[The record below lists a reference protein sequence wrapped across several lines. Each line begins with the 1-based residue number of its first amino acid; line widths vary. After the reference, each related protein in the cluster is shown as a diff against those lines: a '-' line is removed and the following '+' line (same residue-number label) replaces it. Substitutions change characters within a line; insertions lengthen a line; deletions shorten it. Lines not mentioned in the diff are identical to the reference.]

1 MYLSM
6 FLPYLCFLLENISNE
21 ACDPRLA
28 DKYVQCTECIKF
40 IGPRL
45 EDTHLLSS
53 DNWTS
58 PNNNLIK
65 NDNDG

>member
-6 FLPYLCFLLENISNE
+6 FLPYLCFLFGSMSNE
-21 ACDPRLA
+21 ACDLRLA
-28 DKYVQCTECIKF
+28 DKYVQSTECIKF
-40 IGPRL
+40 TGPRL
-45 EDTHLLSS
+45 EHTHLLSS